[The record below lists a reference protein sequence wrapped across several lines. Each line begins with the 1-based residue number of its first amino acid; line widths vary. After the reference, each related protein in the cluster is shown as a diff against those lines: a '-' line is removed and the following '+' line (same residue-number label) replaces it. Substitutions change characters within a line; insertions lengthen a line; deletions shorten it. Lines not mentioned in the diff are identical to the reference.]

1 MLKLQDSKCNPCGN
15 QRKQLQNIP
24 KKEMK
29 RKLEHFTAQKI
40 QKQKTVVNVEN
51 EILKSYKA
59 CRKQI
64 TK

>member
-1 MLKLQDSKCNPCGN
+1 
-15 QRKQLQNIP
+15 
-24 KKEMK
+24 MK